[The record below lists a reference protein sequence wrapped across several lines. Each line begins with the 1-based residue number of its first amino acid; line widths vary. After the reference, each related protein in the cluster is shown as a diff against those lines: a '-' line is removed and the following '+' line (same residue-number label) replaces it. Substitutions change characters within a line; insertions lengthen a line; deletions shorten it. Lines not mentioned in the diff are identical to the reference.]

1 MARTGRP
8 REFDRDDAVE
18 QAMLLFWERGYEAT
32 TLNDLR
38 SALGGLSPASFYAA
52 FGSKE
57 ALFGECLS
65 LYMQSCGQLATL
77 LADTTD
83 GPREA
88 MRRTLHAAV
97 TAQTSRTRPRGC
109 MAVLSGLNC
118 FEGHEDIAA
127 QVEQARRQ
135 TSQAITACVQA
146 GRDVGELCPDVD
158 CTSLATAFDVFLK
171 GIAIQARDGRRA
183 IELHA
188 AVDALMAIWDC
199 NALRAARQ
207 H

>member
-97 TAQTSRTRPRGC
+97 TAQTSRTRPRSRVRTSMTGTFSSTLTPRWR
-109 MAVLSGLNC
+109 APRANDIVRSTGLTRPSP
-118 FEGHEDIAA
+118 G
-127 QVEQARRQ
+127 
-135 TSQAITACVQA
+135 T
-146 GRDVGELCPDVD
+146 
-158 CTSLATAFDVFLK
+158 
-171 GIAIQARDGRRA
+171 
-183 IELHA
+183 
-188 AVDALMAIWDC
+188 
-199 NALRAARQ
+199 
-207 H
+207 